1 MAPPPLAEKFYKT
14 WRCQHSPES
23 GFHSNTAAEPVHM
36 WNYTPFPSWGPQIQ
50 EIPSLGTHTVT
61 IKINLFE
68 DHVLKGQARKLTLLQ
83 KGWECMRLLT
93 RLWRANARK
102 SQHSDQFF
110 FKSSNIFIFANYLAH
125 SFEQLVFNSL
135 HPTFFFF
142 FKAFYPWGG
151 KMKTSKASTNCSF
164 KEQKLRMRGLF
175 FLKSSSF
182 CRKKLNPVPILL
194 GQWSNFGF
202 CVS

>member
-1 MAPPPLAEKFYKT
+1 MHIVKNTWNMLWRPPTLAEKFYKT

-23 GFHSNTAAEPVHM
+23 GFHSNTAAEV
-36 WNYTPFPSWGPQIQ
+36 WNYTSFPSWGPQIQ

-68 DHVLKGQARKLTLLQ
+68 DHLLKGQARKLTLLQ
-83 KGWECMRLLT
+83 RGWECMRLLT

-135 HPTFFFF
+135 HPF
-142 FKAFYPWGG
+142 FK
-151 KMKTSKASTNCSF
+151 KHSTPGEE
-164 KEQKLRMRGLF
+164 KWRPQKQVQIAH
-175 FLKSSSF
+175 LKN
-182 CRKKLNPVPILL
+182 RN
-194 GQWSNFGF
+194 
-202 CVS
+202 